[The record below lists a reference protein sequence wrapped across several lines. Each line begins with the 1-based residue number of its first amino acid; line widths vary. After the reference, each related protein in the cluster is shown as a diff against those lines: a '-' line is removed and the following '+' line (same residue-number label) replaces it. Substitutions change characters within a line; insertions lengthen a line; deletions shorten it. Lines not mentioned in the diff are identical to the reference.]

1 MPYEPIYVKSYNR
14 QNEYILTKCL
24 LGLGVGPG
32 KGQEGIFFWVIE
44 VLFFLI
50 VMMVIQVY
58 GFAKILYI

>member
-32 KGQEGIFFWVIE
+32 KGQEGIFF
-44 VLFFLI
+44 
-50 VMMVIQVY
+50 
-58 GFAKILYI
+58 G